1 MLNTTNM
8 KIIDAKPTKSK
19 SETFRAAIKQIA
31 GKNKAA
37 FLESESDFKLFCQ
50 LVRSLGLKPKS
61 QKLKSGG
68 WNVWI
73 IN

>member
-1 MLNTTNM
+1 M
-8 KIIDAKPTKSK
+8 KIIDAPIPKSK
-19 SETFRAAIKQIA
+19 SAQMRDVIKQIT

-37 FLESESDFKLFCQ
+37 LLESESDFKLFCQ

-68 WNVWI
+68 WNVWC
-73 IN
+73 

>member
-1 MLNTTNM
+1 M
-8 KIIDAKPTKSK
+8 KIIDVPPPKSK

-31 GKNKAA
+31 GKEKAA

-61 QKLKSGG
+61 KKLRSGG

>member
-1 MLNTTNM
+1 MNI
-8 KIIDAKPTKSK
+8 KIVDAPRPKSK
-19 SETFRAAIKQIA
+19 SEAFRDTIKQIA
-31 GKNKAA
+31 GKEKAA
-37 FLESESDFKLFCQ
+37 LLESESDFKLFCQ